1 MHSPGYRF
9 KCGPPSLFRSPF
21 PPGPCRLPVSYGATF
36 SPSSVTETRK
46 ATPTFVLREL
56 GCDDRC
62 MRYRVGNEVEPTLM
76 P

>member
-56 GCDDRC
+56 GLRRP
-62 MRYRVGNEVEPTLM
+62 MHALSFRNELEPTLL